1 MSADHLAPRSI
12 GALLDAGFRLFTRHP
27 LQLMLASVIA
37 GVPALLA
44 VLVSEQPFVLFAAAI
59 LGGLVGIVVSLGIIR
74 LAHETVL
81 GRDPQL
87 PDCIREGG
95 RRLVLAVVA
104 NVLVVALS
112 MAPYLLMAVVA
123 FSESLALLA
132 ALVAVP
138 ASLIIAIY
146 LSFVMQVVAVEG
158 LGAGAL
164 GRSLEL
170 VRGHFWRVL
179 GVFAVF
185 WLLGVVLTLAL
196 GATQAVVGGGE
207 DAVAV
212 NPDPWSAVLSQYTV
226 SSLAGALAGLITSAI
241 LTPVQTLV
249 MTLLYIDVR
258 VRKEG
263 YDVEVLTADLDAPA
277 A

>member
-27 LQLMLASVIA
+27 LQLMLASAISA
-37 GVPALLA
+37 VPALLA
-44 VLVSEQPFVLFAAAI
+44 VLVSEQPIVHFAAAI
-59 LGGLVGIVVSLGIIR
+59 LGGLVGIVVSLGVIR

-95 RRLVLAVVA
+95 RRLVPAVVA
-104 NVLVVALS
+104 NLLLLLFSLIPAGLILVLGPLG
-112 MAPYLLMAVVA
+112 A
-123 FSESLALLA
+123 FLAL
-132 ALVAVP
+132 P
-138 ASLIIAIY
+138 MTLIIAVY
-146 LSFVMQVVAVEG
+146 LAFVMQVVAVEG

-164 GRSLEL
+164 SRSLEL
-170 VRGHFWRVL
+170 VRGHFWRVV
-179 GVFAVF
+179 GVLAVF
-185 WLLGVVLTLAL
+185 MLLGFVMALAL
-196 GATQAVVGGGE
+196 GATQAVVGGGGE
-207 DAVAV
+207 AGAADADAWTAMLNELTV
-212 NPDPWSAVLSQYTV
+212 NSV
-226 SSLAGALAGLITSAI
+226 AGALVGLLSGAI

-277 A
+277 S